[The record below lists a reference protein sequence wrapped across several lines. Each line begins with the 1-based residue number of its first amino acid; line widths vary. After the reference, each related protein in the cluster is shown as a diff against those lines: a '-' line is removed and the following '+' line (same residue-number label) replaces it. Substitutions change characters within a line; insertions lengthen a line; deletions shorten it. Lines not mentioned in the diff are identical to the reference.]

1 MAEFFTGRYRW
12 TILVAVVL
20 LSGFAVSQYS
30 SLRINPG
37 FEDYLPAHISNRAG
51 MDSLSRVFGGNER
64 ALVMLQHPEGVLSAR
79 HLQALADLSR
89 AFMAMEGVAQCRSLL
104 DVSEPQLDE
113 EGFTTIVPLVD
124 PATLTGTDA
133 VLQKE
138 RLRQHPLARRF
149 IAADFS
155 TSALIVTRSPD
166 SDDGAFTEGLREL
179 GSRHAHGG
187 VLHYGGQAFL
197 RQSVKHYI
205 QRDLLLLMPLSL
217 TVMLLLLYFS
227 FREWKGVLLPFLV
240 VVLSLVIAFGFMGLM
255 SWELSLVSVL
265 LPVMLMAIA
274 NDYGI
279 HLINMYQEKRA
290 SGHYSDSRALTAAVH
305 RALSKP
311 VLLTGLTTI
320 GGLLGL
326 LAHQMQPA
334 AQLGWLSAFG
344 IGIALVLS
352 LSLLPALLTF
362 YPLKKPS
369 LKPEQ
374 DGLASRVL
382 GQMAQWVNRHPKR
395 VVLAFVLVSLLSTG
409 GFFTLKIDTN
419 IEDYFPAGS
428 QTALSTSMVNE
439 QFGGS
444 QYVSILFGGE
454 VLSADAL
461 DRFARYSEALRTVP
475 EVGHVL
481 SPDLFFRELSK
492 GLYGPEE
499 GGYNALPA
507 SSNEA
512 RQYVEVAALL
522 GYGGELSQLLS
533 TDYRQARILVSLR
546 DGSNATGKKVLQAI
560 DAISSDD
567 PDRVLVAGPGLSK
580 IALAEMVIKG
590 QLISLILSL
599 LIVFFLLTL
608 SFKSWAAGTQGTL
621 SLLLAILF
629 LFGIMGFTGISLDL
643 VTALLSSVMIG
654 VGIDYTIHFLWRY
667 RKEYARC
674 LNSDQA
680 LATTLLTAG
689 RGIVFNAFS
698 VMLGFSVL
706 MLSGF
711 TPLRFFGILVVAAL
725 MACLL
730 SALLLVPALIK
741 LCHPR
746 ILEPQMD

>member
-51 MDSLSRVFGGNER
+51 MDSLSRAFGGNER

-240 VVLSLVIAFGFMGLM
+240 VVLSLVIAFGLMGLM

-265 LPVMLMAIA
+265 
-274 NDYGI
+274 
-279 HLINMYQEKRA
+279 
-290 SGHYSDSRALTAAVH
+290 
-305 RALSKP
+305 
-311 VLLTGLTTI
+311 
-320 GGLLGL
+320 
-326 LAHQMQPA
+326 
-334 AQLGWLSAFG
+334 
-344 IGIALVLS
+344 
-352 LSLLPALLTF
+352 
-362 YPLKKPS
+362 
-369 LKPEQ
+369 
-374 DGLASRVL
+374 
-382 GQMAQWVNRHPKR
+382 
-395 VVLAFVLVSLLSTG
+395 
-409 GFFTLKIDTN
+409 
-419 IEDYFPAGS
+419 
-428 QTALSTSMVNE
+428 
-439 QFGGS
+439 
-444 QYVSILFGGE
+444 
-454 VLSADAL
+454 
-461 DRFARYSEALRTVP
+461 LRTVP

-741 LCHPR
+741 LSHPR
-746 ILEPQMD
+746 FLEPQMD

>member
-227 FREWKGVLLPFLV
+227 FREWKGVLLPFLM

-265 LPVMLMAIA
+265 
-274 NDYGI
+274 
-279 HLINMYQEKRA
+279 
-290 SGHYSDSRALTAAVH
+290 
-305 RALSKP
+305 
-311 VLLTGLTTI
+311 
-320 GGLLGL
+320 
-326 LAHQMQPA
+326 
-334 AQLGWLSAFG
+334 
-344 IGIALVLS
+344 
-352 LSLLPALLTF
+352 
-362 YPLKKPS
+362 
-369 LKPEQ
+369 
-374 DGLASRVL
+374 
-382 GQMAQWVNRHPKR
+382 
-395 VVLAFVLVSLLSTG
+395 
-409 GFFTLKIDTN
+409 
-419 IEDYFPAGS
+419 
-428 QTALSTSMVNE
+428 
-439 QFGGS
+439 
-444 QYVSILFGGE
+444 
-454 VLSADAL
+454 
-461 DRFARYSEALRTVP
+461 LRTVP

-741 LCHPR
+741 LSHPR
-746 ILEPQMD
+746 FLEPQMD

>member
-51 MDSLSRVFGGNER
+51 MDSLSRAFGGNER

-197 RQSVKHYI
+197 RQSVKHFI

-227 FREWKGVLLPFLV
+227 FREWKGVLLPFLM

-265 LPVMLMAIA
+265 
-274 NDYGI
+274 
-279 HLINMYQEKRA
+279 
-290 SGHYSDSRALTAAVH
+290 
-305 RALSKP
+305 
-311 VLLTGLTTI
+311 
-320 GGLLGL
+320 
-326 LAHQMQPA
+326 
-334 AQLGWLSAFG
+334 
-344 IGIALVLS
+344 
-352 LSLLPALLTF
+352 
-362 YPLKKPS
+362 
-369 LKPEQ
+369 
-374 DGLASRVL
+374 
-382 GQMAQWVNRHPKR
+382 
-395 VVLAFVLVSLLSTG
+395 
-409 GFFTLKIDTN
+409 
-419 IEDYFPAGS
+419 
-428 QTALSTSMVNE
+428 
-439 QFGGS
+439 
-444 QYVSILFGGE
+444 
-454 VLSADAL
+454 
-461 DRFARYSEALRTVP
+461 LRTVP

-590 QLISLILSL
+590 QLISLIMSL

-608 SFKSWAAGTQGTL
+608 SFKSWSAGTQGTL

-741 LCHPR
+741 LSHPR
-746 ILEPQMD
+746 FLEPQMD

>member
-265 LPVMLMAIA
+265 L
-274 NDYGI
+274 
-279 HLINMYQEKRA
+279 
-290 SGHYSDSRALTAAVH
+290 
-305 RALSKP
+305 
-311 VLLTGLTTI
+311 
-320 GGLLGL
+320 
-326 LAHQMQPA
+326 
-334 AQLGWLSAFG
+334 
-344 IGIALVLS
+344 
-352 LSLLPALLTF
+352 
-362 YPLKKPS
+362 
-369 LKPEQ
+369 
-374 DGLASRVL
+374 
-382 GQMAQWVNRHPKR
+382 
-395 VVLAFVLVSLLSTG
+395 
-409 GFFTLKIDTN
+409 
-419 IEDYFPAGS
+419 
-428 QTALSTSMVNE
+428 
-439 QFGGS
+439 
-444 QYVSILFGGE
+444 
-454 VLSADAL
+454 
-461 DRFARYSEALRTVP
+461 RTVP

-533 TDYRQARILVSLR
+533 SDYRQARILVSLR

-741 LCHPR
+741 LSHPR
-746 ILEPQMD
+746 FLEPQMD

>member
-64 ALVMLQHPEGVLSAR
+64 ALVMLQHPEEVLSAR

-138 RLRQHPLARRF
+138 RLRQHPLTRRF

-265 LPVMLMAIA
+265 L
-274 NDYGI
+274 
-279 HLINMYQEKRA
+279 
-290 SGHYSDSRALTAAVH
+290 
-305 RALSKP
+305 
-311 VLLTGLTTI
+311 
-320 GGLLGL
+320 
-326 LAHQMQPA
+326 
-334 AQLGWLSAFG
+334 
-344 IGIALVLS
+344 
-352 LSLLPALLTF
+352 
-362 YPLKKPS
+362 
-369 LKPEQ
+369 
-374 DGLASRVL
+374 
-382 GQMAQWVNRHPKR
+382 
-395 VVLAFVLVSLLSTG
+395 
-409 GFFTLKIDTN
+409 
-419 IEDYFPAGS
+419 
-428 QTALSTSMVNE
+428 
-439 QFGGS
+439 
-444 QYVSILFGGE
+444 
-454 VLSADAL
+454 
-461 DRFARYSEALRTVP
+461 RTVP

-560 DAISSDD
+560 DAISSDN

-741 LCHPR
+741 LSHPR
-746 ILEPQMD
+746 FLEPQMD

>member
-227 FREWKGVLLPFLV
+227 FREWEGVLLPFLV
-240 VVLSLVIAFGFMGLM
+240 VALSLVIAFGFMGLM

-265 LPVMLMAIA
+265 
-274 NDYGI
+274 
-279 HLINMYQEKRA
+279 
-290 SGHYSDSRALTAAVH
+290 
-305 RALSKP
+305 
-311 VLLTGLTTI
+311 
-320 GGLLGL
+320 
-326 LAHQMQPA
+326 
-334 AQLGWLSAFG
+334 
-344 IGIALVLS
+344 
-352 LSLLPALLTF
+352 
-362 YPLKKPS
+362 
-369 LKPEQ
+369 
-374 DGLASRVL
+374 
-382 GQMAQWVNRHPKR
+382 
-395 VVLAFVLVSLLSTG
+395 
-409 GFFTLKIDTN
+409 
-419 IEDYFPAGS
+419 
-428 QTALSTSMVNE
+428 
-439 QFGGS
+439 
-444 QYVSILFGGE
+444 
-454 VLSADAL
+454 
-461 DRFARYSEALRTVP
+461 LRTVP

-590 QLISLILSL
+590 QLISLIMSL

-741 LCHPR
+741 LSHPR
-746 ILEPQMD
+746 FLEPQMD

>member
-1 MAEFFTGRYRW
+1 MAEFFTGKYRW

-155 TSALIVTRSPD
+155 TSALIVTRSPE

-217 TVMLLLLYFS
+217 TVIYFS

-265 LPVMLMAIA
+265 
-274 NDYGI
+274 
-279 HLINMYQEKRA
+279 
-290 SGHYSDSRALTAAVH
+290 
-305 RALSKP
+305 
-311 VLLTGLTTI
+311 
-320 GGLLGL
+320 
-326 LAHQMQPA
+326 
-334 AQLGWLSAFG
+334 
-344 IGIALVLS
+344 
-352 LSLLPALLTF
+352 
-362 YPLKKPS
+362 
-369 LKPEQ
+369 
-374 DGLASRVL
+374 
-382 GQMAQWVNRHPKR
+382 
-395 VVLAFVLVSLLSTG
+395 
-409 GFFTLKIDTN
+409 
-419 IEDYFPAGS
+419 
-428 QTALSTSMVNE
+428 
-439 QFGGS
+439 
-444 QYVSILFGGE
+444 
-454 VLSADAL
+454 
-461 DRFARYSEALRTVP
+461 LRTVP

-706 MLSGF
+706 MLSVF

-741 LCHPR
+741 LSHPR
-746 ILEPQMD
+746 FLEPQMD

>member
-1 MAEFFTGRYRW
+1 MAEFFTGKYRW

-37 FEDYLPAHISNRAG
+37 FEDYLPAQISNRAG

-64 ALVMLQHPEGVLSAR
+64 ALHPEGVLSAR

-124 PATLTGTDA
+124 PATLTGTDG

-166 SDDGAFTEGLREL
+166 SDDGAL
-179 GSRHAHGG
+179 
-187 VLHYGGQAFL
+187 
-197 RQSVKHYI
+197 
-205 QRDLLLLMPLSL
+205 
-217 TVMLLLLYFS
+217 
-227 FREWKGVLLPFLV
+227 
-240 VVLSLVIAFGFMGLM
+240 
-255 SWELSLVSVL
+255 
-265 LPVMLMAIA
+265 AIA

-475 EVGHVL
+475 EVRHVL

-741 LCHPR
+741 LSHPR
-746 ILEPQMD
+746 FLEPQMD

>member
-64 ALVMLQHPEGVLSAR
+64 VLVMLQHPEGVLSAR

-240 VVLSLVIAFGFMGLM
+240 VALSLVIAFGFMGLM

-265 LPVMLMAIA
+265 
-274 NDYGI
+274 
-279 HLINMYQEKRA
+279 
-290 SGHYSDSRALTAAVH
+290 
-305 RALSKP
+305 
-311 VLLTGLTTI
+311 
-320 GGLLGL
+320 
-326 LAHQMQPA
+326 
-334 AQLGWLSAFG
+334 
-344 IGIALVLS
+344 
-352 LSLLPALLTF
+352 
-362 YPLKKPS
+362 
-369 LKPEQ
+369 
-374 DGLASRVL
+374 
-382 GQMAQWVNRHPKR
+382 
-395 VVLAFVLVSLLSTG
+395 
-409 GFFTLKIDTN
+409 
-419 IEDYFPAGS
+419 
-428 QTALSTSMVNE
+428 
-439 QFGGS
+439 
-444 QYVSILFGGE
+444 
-454 VLSADAL
+454 
-461 DRFARYSEALRTVP
+461 LRTVP

-567 PDRVLVAGPGLSK
+567 SDRVLVAGPGLSK

-741 LCHPR
+741 LSHPR
-746 ILEPQMD
+746 FLEPQMD

>member
-1 MAEFFTGRYRW
+1 
-12 TILVAVVL
+12 
-20 LSGFAVSQYS
+20 
-30 SLRINPG
+30 
-37 FEDYLPAHISNRAG
+37 
-51 MDSLSRVFGGNER
+51 
-64 ALVMLQHPEGVLSAR
+64 MLQHPEGVLSAR

-227 FREWKGVLLPFLV
+227 FREWEGVLLPFLV
-240 VVLSLVIAFGFMGLM
+240 VALSLVIAFGLMGLM

-265 LPVMLMAIA
+265 
-274 NDYGI
+274 
-279 HLINMYQEKRA
+279 
-290 SGHYSDSRALTAAVH
+290 
-305 RALSKP
+305 
-311 VLLTGLTTI
+311 
-320 GGLLGL
+320 
-326 LAHQMQPA
+326 
-334 AQLGWLSAFG
+334 
-344 IGIALVLS
+344 
-352 LSLLPALLTF
+352 
-362 YPLKKPS
+362 
-369 LKPEQ
+369 
-374 DGLASRVL
+374 
-382 GQMAQWVNRHPKR
+382 
-395 VVLAFVLVSLLSTG
+395 
-409 GFFTLKIDTN
+409 
-419 IEDYFPAGS
+419 
-428 QTALSTSMVNE
+428 
-439 QFGGS
+439 
-444 QYVSILFGGE
+444 
-454 VLSADAL
+454 
-461 DRFARYSEALRTVP
+461 LRTVP

-599 LIVFFLLTL
+599 LIVFFLLTENY
-608 SFKSWAAGTQGTL
+608 Q
-621 SLLLAILF
+621 
-629 LFGIMGFTGISLDL
+629 
-643 VTALLSSVMIG
+643 
-654 VGIDYTIHFLWRY
+654 VG
-667 RKEYARC
+667 
-674 LNSDQA
+674 
-680 LATTLLTAG
+680 
-689 RGIVFNAFS
+689 
-698 VMLGFSVL
+698 
-706 MLSGF
+706 
-711 TPLRFFGILVVAAL
+711 
-725 MACLL
+725 
-730 SALLLVPALIK
+730 
-741 LCHPR
+741 
-746 ILEPQMD
+746 

>member
-64 ALVMLQHPEGVLSAR
+64 VLVMLQHPEGVLSAR

-265 LPVMLMAIA
+265 
-274 NDYGI
+274 
-279 HLINMYQEKRA
+279 
-290 SGHYSDSRALTAAVH
+290 
-305 RALSKP
+305 
-311 VLLTGLTTI
+311 
-320 GGLLGL
+320 
-326 LAHQMQPA
+326 
-334 AQLGWLSAFG
+334 
-344 IGIALVLS
+344 
-352 LSLLPALLTF
+352 
-362 YPLKKPS
+362 
-369 LKPEQ
+369 
-374 DGLASRVL
+374 
-382 GQMAQWVNRHPKR
+382 
-395 VVLAFVLVSLLSTG
+395 
-409 GFFTLKIDTN
+409 
-419 IEDYFPAGS
+419 
-428 QTALSTSMVNE
+428 
-439 QFGGS
+439 
-444 QYVSILFGGE
+444 
-454 VLSADAL
+454 
-461 DRFARYSEALRTVP
+461 LRTVP

-741 LCHPR
+741 LSHPR
-746 ILEPQMD
+746 F

>member
-51 MDSLSRVFGGNER
+51 MDSLSRAFGGNER

-197 RQSVKHYI
+197 RQSVKHFI

-227 FREWKGVLLPFLV
+227 FREWKGVLLPFLM

-265 LPVMLMAIA
+265 
-274 NDYGI
+274 
-279 HLINMYQEKRA
+279 
-290 SGHYSDSRALTAAVH
+290 
-305 RALSKP
+305 
-311 VLLTGLTTI
+311 
-320 GGLLGL
+320 
-326 LAHQMQPA
+326 
-334 AQLGWLSAFG
+334 
-344 IGIALVLS
+344 
-352 LSLLPALLTF
+352 
-362 YPLKKPS
+362 
-369 LKPEQ
+369 
-374 DGLASRVL
+374 
-382 GQMAQWVNRHPKR
+382 
-395 VVLAFVLVSLLSTG
+395 
-409 GFFTLKIDTN
+409 
-419 IEDYFPAGS
+419 
-428 QTALSTSMVNE
+428 
-439 QFGGS
+439 
-444 QYVSILFGGE
+444 
-454 VLSADAL
+454 
-461 DRFARYSEALRTVP
+461 LRTVP

-590 QLISLILSL
+590 QLISLIMSL

-741 LCHPR
+741 LSHPR
-746 ILEPQMD
+746 FLEPQMD

>member
-51 MDSLSRVFGGNER
+51 MDSLSRAFGGNER

-265 LPVMLMAIA
+265 L
-274 NDYGI
+274 
-279 HLINMYQEKRA
+279 
-290 SGHYSDSRALTAAVH
+290 
-305 RALSKP
+305 
-311 VLLTGLTTI
+311 
-320 GGLLGL
+320 
-326 LAHQMQPA
+326 
-334 AQLGWLSAFG
+334 
-344 IGIALVLS
+344 
-352 LSLLPALLTF
+352 
-362 YPLKKPS
+362 
-369 LKPEQ
+369 
-374 DGLASRVL
+374 
-382 GQMAQWVNRHPKR
+382 
-395 VVLAFVLVSLLSTG
+395 
-409 GFFTLKIDTN
+409 
-419 IEDYFPAGS
+419 
-428 QTALSTSMVNE
+428 
-439 QFGGS
+439 
-444 QYVSILFGGE
+444 
-454 VLSADAL
+454 
-461 DRFARYSEALRTVP
+461 RTVP

-608 SFKSWAAGTQGTL
+608 SFKSWSAGTQGTL

-643 VTALLSSVMIG
+643 VTALL
-654 VGIDYTIHFLWRY
+654 
-667 RKEYARC
+667 
-674 LNSDQA
+674 
-680 LATTLLTAG
+680 
-689 RGIVFNAFS
+689 
-698 VMLGFSVL
+698 
-706 MLSGF
+706 
-711 TPLRFFGILVVAAL
+711 
-725 MACLL
+725 
-730 SALLLVPALIK
+730 
-741 LCHPR
+741 
-746 ILEPQMD
+746 

>member
-197 RQSVKHYI
+197 RQSVKHFI

-265 LPVMLMAIA
+265 
-274 NDYGI
+274 
-279 HLINMYQEKRA
+279 
-290 SGHYSDSRALTAAVH
+290 
-305 RALSKP
+305 
-311 VLLTGLTTI
+311 
-320 GGLLGL
+320 
-326 LAHQMQPA
+326 
-334 AQLGWLSAFG
+334 
-344 IGIALVLS
+344 
-352 LSLLPALLTF
+352 
-362 YPLKKPS
+362 
-369 LKPEQ
+369 
-374 DGLASRVL
+374 
-382 GQMAQWVNRHPKR
+382 
-395 VVLAFVLVSLLSTG
+395 
-409 GFFTLKIDTN
+409 
-419 IEDYFPAGS
+419 
-428 QTALSTSMVNE
+428 
-439 QFGGS
+439 
-444 QYVSILFGGE
+444 
-454 VLSADAL
+454 
-461 DRFARYSEALRTVP
+461 LRTVP

-667 RKEYARC
+667 RKEYAWC

-741 LCHPR
+741 LSHPR
-746 ILEPQMD
+746 FLEPQMD

>member
-51 MDSLSRVFGGNER
+51 MDSLSRAFGGNER

-227 FREWKGVLLPFLV
+227 FREWEGVLLPFLV
-240 VVLSLVIAFGFMGLM
+240 VALSLVIAFGFMGLM

-265 LPVMLMAIA
+265 
-274 NDYGI
+274 
-279 HLINMYQEKRA
+279 
-290 SGHYSDSRALTAAVH
+290 
-305 RALSKP
+305 
-311 VLLTGLTTI
+311 
-320 GGLLGL
+320 
-326 LAHQMQPA
+326 
-334 AQLGWLSAFG
+334 
-344 IGIALVLS
+344 
-352 LSLLPALLTF
+352 
-362 YPLKKPS
+362 
-369 LKPEQ
+369 
-374 DGLASRVL
+374 
-382 GQMAQWVNRHPKR
+382 
-395 VVLAFVLVSLLSTG
+395 
-409 GFFTLKIDTN
+409 
-419 IEDYFPAGS
+419 
-428 QTALSTSMVNE
+428 
-439 QFGGS
+439 
-444 QYVSILFGGE
+444 
-454 VLSADAL
+454 
-461 DRFARYSEALRTVP
+461 LRTVP

-590 QLISLILSL
+590 QLISLIMSL

-608 SFKSWAAGTQGTL
+608 SFKSWSAGTQGTL

-741 LCHPR
+741 LSHPR
-746 ILEPQMD
+746 FLEPQMD

>member
-51 MDSLSRVFGGNER
+51 MDSLSRAFGGNER

-240 VVLSLVIAFGFMGLM
+240 VVLSLVIAFGLMGLM

-265 LPVMLMAIA
+265 
-274 NDYGI
+274 
-279 HLINMYQEKRA
+279 
-290 SGHYSDSRALTAAVH
+290 
-305 RALSKP
+305 
-311 VLLTGLTTI
+311 
-320 GGLLGL
+320 
-326 LAHQMQPA
+326 
-334 AQLGWLSAFG
+334 
-344 IGIALVLS
+344 
-352 LSLLPALLTF
+352 
-362 YPLKKPS
+362 
-369 LKPEQ
+369 
-374 DGLASRVL
+374 
-382 GQMAQWVNRHPKR
+382 
-395 VVLAFVLVSLLSTG
+395 
-409 GFFTLKIDTN
+409 
-419 IEDYFPAGS
+419 
-428 QTALSTSMVNE
+428 
-439 QFGGS
+439 
-444 QYVSILFGGE
+444 
-454 VLSADAL
+454 
-461 DRFARYSEALRTVP
+461 LRTVP

-741 LCHPR
+741 LSHPR
-746 ILEPQMD
+746 FLELQMD

>member
-51 MDSLSRVFGGNER
+51 MDSLSRAFGGNER

-240 VVLSLVIAFGFMGLM
+240 VVLSLVIAFGLMGLM

-265 LPVMLMAIA
+265 
-274 NDYGI
+274 
-279 HLINMYQEKRA
+279 
-290 SGHYSDSRALTAAVH
+290 
-305 RALSKP
+305 
-311 VLLTGLTTI
+311 
-320 GGLLGL
+320 
-326 LAHQMQPA
+326 
-334 AQLGWLSAFG
+334 
-344 IGIALVLS
+344 
-352 LSLLPALLTF
+352 
-362 YPLKKPS
+362 
-369 LKPEQ
+369 
-374 DGLASRVL
+374 
-382 GQMAQWVNRHPKR
+382 
-395 VVLAFVLVSLLSTG
+395 
-409 GFFTLKIDTN
+409 
-419 IEDYFPAGS
+419 
-428 QTALSTSMVNE
+428 
-439 QFGGS
+439 
-444 QYVSILFGGE
+444 
-454 VLSADAL
+454 
-461 DRFARYSEALRTVP
+461 LRTVP

-590 QLISLILSL
+590 QLISLIMSL

-741 LCHPR
+741 LSHPR
-746 ILEPQMD
+746 FLEPQMD